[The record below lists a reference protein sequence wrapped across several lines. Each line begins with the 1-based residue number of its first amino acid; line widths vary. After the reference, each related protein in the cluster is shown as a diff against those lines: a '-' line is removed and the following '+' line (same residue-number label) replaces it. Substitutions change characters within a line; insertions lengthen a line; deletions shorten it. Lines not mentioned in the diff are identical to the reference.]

1 MSVLWGAVLSVPVL
15 IVNCPLGI
23 NEVFLGFEM
32 NVRSNSSSFLLFFW
46 CSLRFFRVLKSLYS
60 LQCSEVILTLLC
72 DAIFKKMCRSAD
84 HGFGHVTSR
93 CSWNYAEP
101 LQLDT
106 LTMGSFRVDFT
117 LCFLLSVVLSK
128 GKISALWTRL
138 LQTSSRGFFYLPLW
152 LQNESNVLIAHHRLV
167 YCFW

>member
-1 MSVLWGAVLSVPVL
+1 MSVLRGAVLSVPVL
-15 IVNCPLGI
+15 TVNCP

-32 NVRSNSSSFLLFFW
+32 NVRSNSSSFLRFFW
-46 CSLRFFRVLKSLYS
+46 CSLRFFRVRRSLYS
-60 LQCSEVILTLLC
+60 LQCSEVIPTLLC
-72 DAIFKKMCRSAD
+72 DAIFKKTCRSAD

-138 LQTSSRGFFYLPLW
+138 LQTSSRVFLPPTLT
-152 LQNESNVLIAHHRLV
+152 SKRK
-167 YCFW
+167 